1 MNEVA
6 KSEKQKEESIKKN
19 LQSFDLF
26 KNKTDIKS
34 HNIFEISSPFEQAPP
49 NIIDESFPFDISNLF
64 DTKGNALFNFSNQ
77 YLNPNTKILDSNN
90 ATLYE
95 VDFDSLTPETKAK
108 LQDGTYKIGES
119 RKVEGNLRAVIVDTT
134 DHKNRV
140 EDLTLRK
147 ATNNNENLVPNDLI
161 AQAQLKQIYNLLLDI
176 KESQDYQIRWDRNN
190 SILRPFFSARTKVI
204 EANNSKDFRE
214 KVKLLKK
221 ANTLFEE
228 SVSAIKSDI
237 ISNRDEIIKKI
248 NQPTYLQSSL
258 QKHADFLLHD
268 MEIMTKIVGIQI
280 YIDLTLNNEGMA
292 HDRLLSFQGSMEL
305 VSKQNIPYKTNSLK
319 ELAKKLPY
327 VKESKWIKNNSIP
340 KVSLLELIHNH
351 YSYSK
356 NNRDLFINVNTKLI
370 EFQQASNIN
379 LSNTETAKIETEKK
393 NDTKNEGM

>member
-6 KSEKQKEESIKKN
+6 KSEKQKEELIKKN
-19 LQSFDLF
+19 LQSFELF
-26 KNKTDIKS
+26 IKEKDIKS
-34 HNIFEISSPFEQAPP
+34 LDICEISSPFEQALP

-95 VDFDSLTPETKAK
+95 VDFDSLAPETKAK

-147 ATNNNENLVPNDLI
+147 ATNNNENQVPSDLI

-176 KESQDYQIRWDRNN
+176 KESQDYQIKWDRNN
-190 SILRPFFSARTKVI
+190 SILPPFFSARTKVI
-204 EANNSKDFRE
+204 EANNSKDFGE
-214 KVKLLKK
+214 KVKLLKD
-221 ANTLFEE
+221 ANILFEE

-237 ISNRDEIIKKI
+237 ISNKDEIIKKI
-248 NQPTYLQSSL
+248 SRPTYLQASL
-258 QKHADFLLHD
+258 QKHADFLLQD
-268 MEIMTKIVGIQI
+268 IEIITKIVGMQI

-292 HDRLLSFQGSMEL
+292 HDRLLSFKGSMEL
-305 VSKQNIPYKTNSLK
+305 VSKQNIPYKTNYLK

-356 NNRDLFINVNTKLI
+356 NDRDLFINVNTKLI
-370 EFQQASNIN
+370 EFQQAGNTN

-393 NDTKNEGM
+393 NDTKNEEM

>member
-26 KNKTDIKS
+26 KNETDIKTTD
-34 HNIFEISSPFEQAPP
+34 IFEISSPFEQALP
-49 NIIDESFPFDISNLF
+49 NIIEESFPFDISNLF
-64 DTKGNALFNFSNQ
+64 DTKGNILINFSNN
-77 YLNPNTKILDSNN
+77 YLNPNTKILDPNN
-90 ATLYE
+90 GTLYE
-95 VDFDSLTPETKAK
+95 VDFDSLTPDTKTK

-134 DHKNRV
+134 DHKTRV

-147 ATNNNENLVPNDLI
+147 ATNNNENQVTSDLI

-176 KESQDYQIRWDRNN
+176 KENQDYQIRWDRNN
-190 SILRPFFSARTKVI
+190 SILAPFFSARTKVI

-214 KVKLLKK
+214 KIKLLKE

-237 ISNRDEIIKKI
+237 ISNRDEIIKKT
-248 NQPTYLQSSL
+248 NQPIYLQASL
-258 QKHADFLLHD
+258 QKHADFLFHD
-268 MEIMTKIVGIQI
+268 IEIMTKIVGMQI
-280 YIDLTLNNEGMA
+280 YIDLTLNNEEMA
-292 HDRLLSFQGSMEL
+292 HDRLLSFEGSMEL
-305 VSKQNIPYKTNSLK
+305 VSKQDIPYKVGYLK

-327 VKESKWIKNNSIP
+327 LKNLKLITNNNIP
-340 KVSLLELIHNH
+340 KISLLELIHNH
-351 YSYSK
+351 YSYTK
-356 NNRDLFINVNTKLI
+356 NNIDLFNTINTKLI
-370 EFQQASNIN
+370 EFHQVSNTK

-393 NDTKNEGM
+393 NDN

>member
-1 MNEVA
+1 MNEVT
-6 KSEKQKEESIKKN
+6 KSEKQKRELIKKN

-26 KNKTDIKS
+26 KNETDIKTTD
-34 HNIFEISSPFEQAPP
+34 IFEISSPFEQALP
-49 NIIDESFPFDISNLF
+49 NIIEKDLPFDISNLF
-64 DTKGNALFNFSNQ
+64 DTKGNILINFSNK
-77 YLNPNTKILDSNN
+77 YLNPNTKILDPNN
-90 ATLYE
+90 GTLYE
-95 VDFDSLTPETKAK
+95 VDFDSLTPDTKTK

-134 DHKNRV
+134 DHKTRV

-147 ATNNNENLVPNDLI
+147 ATNNNENQVTSDLI

-176 KESQDYQIRWDRNN
+176 KESQDYQILWDRNN
-190 SILRPFFSARTKVI
+190 SILSPFFSARTKVI

-214 KVKLLKK
+214 KIKLLKE

-248 NQPTYLQSSL
+248 SQPTYRQASL
-258 QKHADFLLHD
+258 QTHADFLLQD
-268 MEIMTKIVGIQI
+268 IEIMTKIVGMQI
-280 YIDLTLNNEGMA
+280 YIDLTLNNEEMA
-292 HDRLLSFQGSMEL
+292 HDRLLSFEGSMEL
-305 VSKQNIPYKTNSLK
+305 VSKQDIPYKTNYLK
-319 ELAKKLPY
+319 ELAKKLLY
-327 VKESKWIKNNSIP
+327 VKKSKWIKNNSIP

-356 NNRDLFINVNTKLI
+356 NNRDLFININTKLI
-370 EFQQASNIN
+370 EFHQDSNVN

-393 NDTKNEGM
+393 

>member
-1 MNEVA
+1 MNEVT
-6 KSEKQKEESIKKN
+6 KSEKQKKELIKKN

-26 KNKTDIKS
+26 INETDIKS
-34 HNIFEISSPFEQAPP
+34 PDICKISSPFEQALP
-49 NIIDESFPFDISNLF
+49 NIIKESLPFDISNLF
-64 DTKGNALFNFSNQ
+64 DTKGNALINFSNK

-95 VDFDSLTPETKAK
+95 VDFDSLAPETKAK

-147 ATNNNENLVPNDLI
+147 VTNNNENQVPSDLI

-190 SILRPFFSARTKVI
+190 SILAPFYSARIKVI

-214 KVKLLKK
+214 KVKSLKE

-237 ISNRDEIIKKI
+237 ISNRDEIIKKTS
-248 NQPTYLQSSL
+248 QPIYRQASL
-258 QKHADFLLHD
+258 QTHADFLLQD
-268 MEIMTKIVGIQI
+268 IEIMTKIVGMQI
-280 YIDLTLNNEGMA
+280 YIDLTLNNEEMA
-292 HDRLLSFQGSMEL
+292 HDRLLSFEGSMEL
-305 VSKQNIPYKTNSLK
+305 VSKQDIPYKTNYLK
-319 ELAKKLPY
+319 ELAKKIPY
-327 VKESKWIKNNSIP
+327 VKELKRIKDNSIP

-356 NNRDLFINVNTKLI
+356 NNIDLFSNVNTKLI
-370 EFQQASNIN
+370 EFHQASNAN
-379 LSNTETAKIETEKK
+379 LSNTERAKIETEKK
-393 NDTKNEGM
+393 NDT

>member
-1 MNEVA
+1 MNEVT
-6 KSEKQKEESIKKN
+6 KSEKQKRELIKKN

-26 KNKTDIKS
+26 INKTDIQS
-34 HNIFEISSPFEQAPP
+34 LNIFEISSPFEQALP
-49 NIIDESFPFDISNLF
+49 NIIEKDLPFDISNLF
-64 DTKGNALFNFSNQ
+64 DTKGDILINFSNK
-77 YLNPNTKILDSNN
+77 YLNPNTKILDPNN
-90 ATLYE
+90 GTLYE
-95 VDFDSLTPETKAK
+95 VDFDSLTPDTKTK

-134 DHKNRV
+134 DHKTRV

-147 ATNNNENLVPNDLI
+147 ATNNNENQVTSDLI

-176 KESQDYQIRWDRNN
+176 KESQDYQILWDRNN
-190 SILRPFFSARTKVI
+190 SILSPFFSARTKVI

-214 KVKLLKK
+214 KIKLLKE

-237 ISNRDEIIKKI
+237 ISNRDEIIKKTS
-248 NQPTYLQSSL
+248 QPTYLQASL

-268 MEIMTKIVGIQI
+268 IEIMTKIVGMQI

-305 VSKQNIPYKTNSLK
+305 VSKQNIPYKTNYLK

-370 EFQQASNIN
+370 EFNQTSDTN
-379 LSNTETAKIETEKK
+379 LSNAETAKIETEKK
-393 NDTKNEGM
+393 NDTKNEEV

>member
-26 KNKTDIKS
+26 KNETDIKTTD
-34 HNIFEISSPFEQAPP
+34 IFEISSPFEQALP
-49 NIIDESFPFDISNLF
+49 NIIEESFPFDISNLF
-64 DTKGNALFNFSNQ
+64 DTKGNILINFSNK
-77 YLNPNTKILDSNN
+77 YLNPNTKILDPNN
-90 ATLYE
+90 GTLYE
-95 VDFDSLTPETKAK
+95 VDFDSLTPDTKTK

-134 DHKNRV
+134 DHKTRV

-147 ATNNNENLVPNDLI
+147 ATNNNENQVTSDLI

-176 KESQDYQIRWDRNN
+176 KENQDYQIRWDRNN
-190 SILRPFFSARTKVI
+190 SILAPFFSARTKVI

-214 KVKLLKK
+214 KIKLLKE

-237 ISNRDEIIKKI
+237 ISNRDEIIKKT
-248 NQPTYLQSSL
+248 NQPIYLQASL

-268 MEIMTKIVGIQI
+268 IEIMTKIVGMQI
-280 YIDLTLNNEGMA
+280 YIDLTLNNEEMA
-292 HDRLLSFQGSMEL
+292 HDRLLSFEGSMEL
-305 VSKQNIPYKTNSLK
+305 VSKQDIPYKVGYLK

-327 VKESKWIKNNSIP
+327 LKNLKLITNNNIP
-340 KVSLLELIHNH
+340 KISLLELIHNH
-351 YSYSK
+351 YSYTK
-356 NNRDLFINVNTKLI
+356 NNIDLFNTINTKLI
-370 EFQQASNIN
+370 EFHQVSNTK

-393 NDTKNEGM
+393 NDN

>member
-1 MNEVA
+1 M
-6 KSEKQKEESIKKN
+6 IK
-19 LQSFDLF
+19 
-26 KNKTDIKS
+26 
-34 HNIFEISSPFEQAPP
+34 
-49 NIIDESFPFDISNLF
+49 ESFPFDILNLF
-64 DTKGNALFNFSNQ
+64 DTKGTPPFNFSNQ
-77 YLNPNTKILDSNN
+77 YLNPNTKILDFNN

-95 VDFDSLTPETKAK
+95 VDFDSLSPDTKAK
-108 LQDGTYKIGES
+108 LQEGAYKIGES

-134 DHKNRV
+134 DQKNRV

-147 ATNNNENLVPNDLI
+147 ATNNNENQVPSDLI

-176 KESQDYQIRWDRNN
+176 KENQDYQIRWERNN
-190 SILRPFFSARTKVI
+190 SILAPFYSARTKVI

-214 KVKLLKK
+214 KVKSLKD

-248 NQPTYLQSSL
+248 SQPTYRQASL
-258 QKHADFLLHD
+258 QTHADFLLQD
-268 MEIMTKIVGIQI
+268 IEIMTKIVGMQI
-280 YIDLTLNNEGMA
+280 YIDLTLNNEGIA

-305 VSKQNIPYKTNSLK
+305 VSKQNIPYKTNYLK
-319 ELAKKLPY
+319 ELAKKFLY
-327 VKESKWIKNNSIP
+327 VKKSKWIKNNSIP

-370 EFQQASNIN
+370 EFNQTSDTN
-379 LSNTETAKIETEKK
+379 LSNAETAKIETEKK
-393 NDTKNEGM
+393 MTLKTKKCKTCKKTISSPKTIPICDACRNKGKQLTVVGVALLVFFNKIINKKN

>member
-34 HNIFEISSPFEQAPP
+34 HNIFEISSPFEQALP

-268 MEIMTKIVGIQI
+268 IEIMTKIVGIQI

>member
-1 MNEVA
+1 MNEVT
-6 KSEKQKEESIKKN
+6 KSEKQKRELIKKN

-26 KNKTDIKS
+26 INKTDIQS
-34 HNIFEISSPFEQAPP
+34 LNIFEISSPFEQALP
-49 NIIDESFPFDISNLF
+49 NIIEKDLPFDISNLF
-64 DTKGNALFNFSNQ
+64 DTKGDILINFSNK
-77 YLNPNTKILDSNN
+77 YLNPNTKILDPNN
-90 ATLYE
+90 GTLYE
-95 VDFDSLTPETKAK
+95 VDFDSLTPDTKTK

-134 DHKNRV
+134 DHKTRV

-147 ATNNNENLVPNDLI
+147 ATNNNENQVTSDLI

-176 KESQDYQIRWDRNN
+176 KESQDYQILWNRNN
-190 SILRPFFSARTKVI
+190 SILSPFFSARTKVI

-214 KVKLLKK
+214 KIKLLKE

-237 ISNRDEIIKKI
+237 ISNRDEIIKKTS
-248 NQPTYLQSSL
+248 QPTYLQASL

-268 MEIMTKIVGIQI
+268 IEIMTKIVGMQI

-305 VSKQNIPYKTNSLK
+305 VSKQNIPYKTNYLK

-356 NNRDLFINVNTKLI
+356 NDRDLFINVNTKLI
-370 EFQQASNIN
+370 EFQQASNTN

-393 NDTKNEGM
+393 NDTKNEEM

>member
-26 KNKTDIKS
+26 KNETDIKTTD
-34 HNIFEISSPFEQAPP
+34 IFEISSPFEQALP
-49 NIIDESFPFDISNLF
+49 NIIEESFPFDISNLF
-64 DTKGNALFNFSNQ
+64 DTKGNILINFSNK
-77 YLNPNTKILDSNN
+77 YLNPNTKILDPNN
-90 ATLYE
+90 GTLYE
-95 VDFDSLTPETKAK
+95 VDFDSLTPDTKTK

-134 DHKNRV
+134 DHKTRV

-147 ATNNNENLVPNDLI
+147 ATNNNENQVTSDLF

-176 KESQDYQIRWDRNN
+176 KENQDYQIRWDRNN
-190 SILRPFFSARTKVI
+190 SILAPFFSARTKVI

-214 KVKLLKK
+214 KIKLLKE

-237 ISNRDEIIKKI
+237 ISNRDEIIKKT
-248 NQPTYLQSSL
+248 NQPIYLQASL

-268 MEIMTKIVGIQI
+268 IEIMTKIVGMQI
-280 YIDLTLNNEGMA
+280 YIDLTLNNEEMA
-292 HDRLLSFQGSMEL
+292 HDRLLSFEGSMEL
-305 VSKQNIPYKTNSLK
+305 VSKQDIPYKVGYLK

-327 VKESKWIKNNSIP
+327 LKNLKLITNNNIP
-340 KVSLLELIHNH
+340 KISLLELIHNH
-351 YSYSK
+351 YSYTK
-356 NNRDLFINVNTKLI
+356 NNIDLFNTINTKLI
-370 EFQQASNIN
+370 EFHQVSNTK

-393 NDTKNEGM
+393 NDN

>member
-268 MEIMTKIVGIQI
+268 IEIMTKIVGIQI

>member
-1 MNEVA
+1 MNEVT
-6 KSEKQKEESIKKN
+6 KSEKQKRELIKKN

-26 KNKTDIKS
+26 INKTDIQS
-34 HNIFEISSPFEQAPP
+34 LNIFEISSPFEQALP
-49 NIIDESFPFDISNLF
+49 NIIEKDLPFDISNLF
-64 DTKGNALFNFSNQ
+64 DTKGDILINFSNK
-77 YLNPNTKILDSNN
+77 YLNPNTKILDPNN
-90 ATLYE
+90 GTLYE
-95 VDFDSLTPETKAK
+95 VDFDSLTPDTKTK

-134 DHKNRV
+134 DHKTRV

-147 ATNNNENLVPNDLI
+147 ATNNNENQVTSDLI

-176 KESQDYQIRWDRNN
+176 KESQDYQILWNRNN
-190 SILRPFFSARTKVI
+190 SILSPFFSARTKVI

-214 KVKLLKK
+214 KIKLLKE

-237 ISNRDEIIKKI
+237 ISNRDEIIKKTS
-248 NQPTYLQSSL
+248 QPTYLQASL

-268 MEIMTKIVGIQI
+268 IEIMTKIVGMQI

-305 VSKQNIPYKTNSLK
+305 VSKQNIPYKTNYLK

-370 EFQQASNIN
+370 EFNQTSDTN
-379 LSNTETAKIETEKK
+379 LSNAETAKIETEKK
-393 NDTKNEGM
+393 NDTKNEEV

>member
-26 KNKTDIKS
+26 KNETDIKTTD
-34 HNIFEISSPFEQAPP
+34 IFEISSPFEQALP
-49 NIIDESFPFDISNLF
+49 NIIEESFPFDISNLF
-64 DTKGNALFNFSNQ
+64 DTKGNILINFSNK
-77 YLNPNTKILDSNN
+77 YLNPNTKILDPNN
-90 ATLYE
+90 GTLYE
-95 VDFDSLTPETKAK
+95 VDFDSLTPDTKTK

-134 DHKNRV
+134 DHKTRV

-147 ATNNNENLVPNDLI
+147 ATNNNENQVTSDLI

-176 KESQDYQIRWDRNN
+176 KENQDYQIRWDRNN
-190 SILRPFFSARTKVI
+190 SILAPFFSARTKVI

-214 KVKLLKK
+214 KIKLLKE

-237 ISNRDEIIKKI
+237 ISNRDEIIKKT
-248 NQPTYLQSSL
+248 NQPIYLQASL
-258 QKHADFLLHD
+258 QKHADFLFHD
-268 MEIMTKIVGIQI
+268 IEIMTKIVGMQI
-280 YIDLTLNNEGMA
+280 YIDLTLNNEEMA
-292 HDRLLSFQGSMEL
+292 HDRLLSFEGSMEL
-305 VSKQNIPYKTNSLK
+305 VSKQDIPYKVGYLK

-327 VKESKWIKNNSIP
+327 LKNLKLITNNNIP
-340 KVSLLELIHNH
+340 KISLLELIHNH
-351 YSYSK
+351 YSYTK
-356 NNRDLFINVNTKLI
+356 NNIDLFNTINTKLI
-370 EFQQASNIN
+370 EFHQVSNTK

-393 NDTKNEGM
+393 NDN